1 MRPLLGIGLVAA
13 LALVGCGDGDV
24 ASYSGP
30 VGINLKEKSSDVM
43 NGTVSTEKSISSETG
58 NPYGAF
64 MGAARTNLGGVD
76 PSGVELT
83 SATLLLGAGSTGAT
97 ALDQVLTGQVDI
109 LFVTNGS
116 SNTYPAATLA
126 NPAGP
131 GPDDLQITLDTSS
144 FSAQDRAD
152 LLAGSFK
159 VVLRGAAASG
169 FSGKSAD
176 VDLQTTLNFRALK

>member
-1 MRPLLGIGLVAA
+1 MRRLFG
-13 LALVGCGDGDV
+13 LALVPVLALATCGGENV

-43 NGTVSTEKSISSETG
+43 NGTVTTEKSITSESG

-64 MGAARTNLGGVD
+64 IAAARTNLGGVD
-76 PSGVELT
+76 PSSVELT
-83 SATLLLGAGSTGAT
+83 SGALLLGAGSTGAT
-97 ALDQVLTGQVDI
+97 ALDQVLTGQVDV

-116 SNTYPAATLA
+116 NNTYPAATMT
-126 NPAGP
+126 NPTGP
-131 GPDDLQITLDTSS
+131 GPDDLQITLNTSA

-159 VVLRGAAASG
+159 VVLRGPAAPA
-169 FSGKSAD
+169 FAGKSAD
-176 VDLQTTLNFRALK
+176 VDLQTTLNFRAIK